1 MTSLR
6 TLGILA
12 LAVLLGWSG
21 TAGAHAQLTRARP
34 PAGGVTSVS
43 PRAVTLWFNE
53 QPEVDFSAIQV
64 LDAGGRVVGDGALA
78 RTRKPNG
85 LKLALPAALPPG
97 RYVVRY
103 RVLSVDGHIV
113 ADEYTFDVG
122 PGAAP

>member
-6 TLGILA
+6 TLRPLGLA
-12 LAVLLGWSG
+12 ALLAWSA

-34 PAGGVTSVS
+34 PAGAATSAS

-64 LDAGGRVVGDGALA
+64 LDAAGRVVADGALA
-78 RTRKPNG
+78 RTAKPNG
-85 LKLALPAALPPG
+85 LKLALPAPLAPG

-103 RVLSVDGHIV
+103 RILSVDGHIV
-113 ADEYTFDVG
+113 ADEYSFDVG
-122 PGAAP
+122 SGAAP